1 MPRLEPS
8 PEADAPAQARVD
20 APVIAA
26 DSTDALASFE
36 QVYALYFR
44 FSWRVLLH
52 LGVPREALDDAAQEL
67 WLVVHRRLEQ
77 FEQRSQLKTWLF
89 GIALNVARNH
99 RRSELRRARGQT
111 PPAEL
116 FPSVP
121 DPEMLHTAQQAWDR
135 VQTFLATLDE
145 QRRAIFICS
154 LLEQMSA
161 AETAEA
167 TGLDVTAVYHRT
179 RSLRASFK
187 SFLGKQEAKHDD

>member
-1 MPRLEPS
+1 MPGLEPS
-8 PEADAPAQARVD
+8 PVPVASEPAALE
-20 APVIAA
+20 PPE
-26 DSTDALASFE
+26 ALASFE
-36 QVYALYFR
+36 HVYALYFR

-52 LGVPREALDDAAQEL
+52 LGVTREGLDDAAQEL
-67 WLVVHRRLEQ
+67 WLVVHRRLHQ
-77 FEQRSQLKTWLF
+77 FEQRSQMKTWLF

-99 RRSELRRARGQT
+99 RRSELRRARGQS

-121 DPEMLHTAQQAWDR
+121 DPEMLHAAQQAWDR

-145 QRRAIFICS
+145 QRRAIFVCS

-167 TGLDVTAVYHRT
+167 TGLDVSTVYHRT
-179 RSLRASFK
+179 RSLRQSFK
-187 SFLGKQEAKHDD
+187 SWLGKQEAKRDD

>member
-8 PEADAPAQARVD
+8 PEA
-20 APVIAA
+20 AA
-26 DSTDALASFE
+26 DTAARPAELDEELASFE

-116 FPSVP
+116 FPTVP
-121 DPEMLHTAQQAWDR
+121 DPEMLHAAQQAWDR

-145 QRRAIFICS
+145 QRRAIFVCS

-179 RSLRASFK
+179 RSLRQSFK